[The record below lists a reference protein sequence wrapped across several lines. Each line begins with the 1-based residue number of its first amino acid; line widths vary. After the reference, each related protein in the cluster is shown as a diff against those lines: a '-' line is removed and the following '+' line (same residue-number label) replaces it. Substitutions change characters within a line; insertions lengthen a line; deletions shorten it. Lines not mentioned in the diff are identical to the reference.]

1 MPSELFFCTKILKQ
15 CDLFY
20 LKEYT
25 FMTNK
30 KWILDLSN
38 FGFLRKMAFDFLK
51 FNFTLNNAFKKLKKL
66 FSALKINFLQL
77 FIIYIF
83 LFTITLKR
91 YLSIYTHI
99 CIYIYTA
106 THIIIPMYNSVI
118 SWILSFRP
126 NYISLSI

>member
-1 MPSELFFCTKILKQ
+1 MRNCMPSELFFFVQKILKQ

-99 CIYIYTA
+99 CIYIY
-106 THIIIPMYNSVI
+106 I
-118 SWILSFRP
+118 
-126 NYISLSI
+126 YIYIYTVEVKMLGANDFCPI